1 MTKETKSEWRSA
13 KDPKTGK
20 TYYYHV
26 KTRETQW
33 RKPKELA
40 SDEEKRKMAEKET
53 KQKDFFASM
62 EANIMNSLAQGI
74 VPGTLEGSEV
84 DRHSSRTLVD
94 KDELPEIER
103 TISSM
108 DETVLRDLIRRQPSF
123 RIAPQKMESVN
134 SNLGGFES
142 ILRDQPNRLA
152 SVSELFNSLP
162 DESISEEDLES
173 VSGRSDAGE
182 FNKSLGQGFG
192 LTWEETQALKK
203 LADIA
208 KEMTDGENDDE
219 GKHSND
225 LLSSLK
231 TKEANKGTPMLS
243 RVNRSKSR
251 GPSFQKAKDIGGR
264 ELDFDTSD
272 DDSDN
277 EGEKSNSN
285 TGDTADIR
293 PEVRR
298 RNTCGTMYVKT
309 TMSAPDKDATIKVG
323 FFLEECIFY
332 GRFNSIS
339 SLFVPIDYSVYVVY
353 SVLIF

>member
-1 MTKETKSEWRSA
+1 
-13 KDPKTGK
+13 
-20 TYYYHV
+20 
-26 KTRETQW
+26 
-33 RKPKELA
+33 
-40 SDEEKRKMAEKET
+40 
-53 KQKDFFASM
+53 
-62 EANIMNSLAQGI
+62 
-74 VPGTLEGSEV
+74 
-84 DRHSSRTLVD
+84 
-94 KDELPEIER
+94 
-103 TISSM
+103 
-108 DETVLRDLIRRQPSF
+108 
-123 RIAPQKMESVN
+123 MESIN

-277 EGEKSNSN
+277 EGNEWAAPKLPFVSLAPATFSLLP
-285 TGDTADIR
+285 R
-293 PEVRR
+293 
-298 RNTCGTMYVKT
+298 T
-309 TMSAPDKDATIKVG
+309 TPTPATSPFPHRDDDDENDPD
-323 FFLEECIFY
+323 L
-332 GRFNSIS
+332 
-339 SLFVPIDYSVYVVY
+339 
-353 SVLIF
+353 